1 MSSLTIDSLTGSMFQ
16 NACKY
21 QLEYY
26 EGKGLATAKQYG
38 VQASQIFDPKT
49 GVRQV
54 ITIRS
59 LPDLEGVLPPAGH
72 QFIFEC
78 KVCSGASFNFMAG
91 HFHDRQFKHLITRA
105 SFGATTFIALHWNAR
120 TLKTKSEASE
130 TWAFPVHPEMQ
141 FWIDVGVQSRKMIT
155 RQDCRQYAVPIQ
167 WATEGRQRDLHPDL
181 LTAISELR
189 QLRQIAKGTST
200 DDKANDQSVPTADV

>member
-1 MSSLTIDSLTGSMFQ
+1 MQSLQIDTLTGSMFQ

-26 EGKGLATAKQYG
+26 ESHGLATAKQYG
-38 VQASQIFDPKT
+38 VQASQLFDPKT
-49 GVRQV
+49 KERKV

-59 LPDLEGVLPPAGH
+59 LPDIEGVLPPHGH

-120 TLKTKSEASE
+120 QLKTKTEASE
-130 TWAFPVHPEMQ
+130 TWAFPVDPKMQ
-141 FWIDVGVQSRKMIT
+141 FWIDVGVESRKMIS
-155 RQDCRQYAVPIQ
+155 RQDCRQYAVPIAWSRAGQ
-167 WATEGRQRDLHPDL
+167 QRDLHPDL
-181 LTAISELR
+181 LTAITTLM
-189 QLRQIAKGTST
+189 QLRM
-200 DDKANDQSVPTADV
+200 V